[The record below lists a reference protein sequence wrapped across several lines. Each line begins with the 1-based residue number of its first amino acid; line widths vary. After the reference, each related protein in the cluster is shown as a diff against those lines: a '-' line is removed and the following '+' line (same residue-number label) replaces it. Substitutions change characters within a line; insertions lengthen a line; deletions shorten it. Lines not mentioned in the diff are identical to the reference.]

1 MRFKKRNI
9 IRWFSFEKETVKLM
23 KEKTKKDFIH
33 YLKEN
38 AVCYGTHVDIINN
51 KIVECK
57 YYLLEER
64 DNTSNKDFLVTYN
77 GDLYYWNDY
86 NNLIELID

>member
-23 KEKTKKDFIH
+23 KEKTKKDFIQ

-38 AVCYGTHVDIINN
+38 AVYCGTHVAIINN

-57 YYLLEER
+57 YYLLEGR
-64 DNTSNKDFLVTYN
+64 GNTSNKDFLVAYN
-77 GDLYYWNDY
+77 GDLYYWDDY

>member
-23 KEKTKKDFIH
+23 KEKTKKDFIQ

-38 AVCYGTHVDIINN
+38 AVC
-51 KIVECK
+51 C
-57 YYLLEER
+57 YY
-64 DNTSNKDFLVTYN
+64 
-77 GDLYYWNDY
+77 
-86 NNLIELID
+86 

>member
-1 MRFKKRNI
+1 MLY
-9 IRWFSFEKETVKLM
+9 V
-23 KEKTKKDFIH
+23 
-33 YLKEN
+33 
-38 AVCYGTHVDIINN
+38 AIINN

-57 YYLLEER
+57 YYLLEGR